1 MATLLQFTV
10 GNCLSFSEKK
20 TFEMIASSIK
30 DDPITNVVS
39 QNRYKY
45 LKTAAIYGANS
56 SGKSNL
62 IKAMGLMGNM
72 VTESVKLNDNDDLPY
87 DPFLL
92 SNENKN
98 KPTHLEIVYLQDNTR
113 VRYGFEYTLTSITE
127 EWLFIKK
134 GNASEN
140 VLFIRN
146 QEGIGVSDD
155 AFPEGVGLEEK
166 TNNNRLFLS
175 LVAQLGGTISKQI
188 IEWFKTGYNV
198 ISGLNSSGYKG
209 FTKQMFLKKEKGCDD
224 AFNLFKKLQLGFQ
237 SVFATENDIDEDILL
252 SKIHSELK
260 DRILK
265 DLKGK
270 KSINIITTH
279 KIYNKKG
286 DIIGE
291 ESFDL
296 QKRESA
302 GTNKIFDLAGPIFD
316 TLLNGKVLVVD
327 ELDAKMHPLISQHII
342 SLFNNPESNPKNAQ
356 LIFTTHDTHLLS
368 SNMLRRD
375 QIWFTEK
382 DKQERTDLY
391 TIMDI
396 VFPDGSKP
404 RSDSNFEKNYI
415 NGRYGAIPYIVN
427 D

>member
-62 IKAMGLMGNM
+62 VKAMGLMGNM

-92 SNENKN
+92 SNESKN
-98 KPTHLEIVYLQDNTR
+98 KPTHLEIVYLQDNIR

-155 AFPEGVGLEEK
+155 TFSEGVGLEEK
-166 TNNNRLFLS
+166 TNDNRLFLS

-209 FTKQMFLKKEKGCDD
+209 FTKRMFLKKGKGCDD

-252 SKIHSELK
+252 SKIPSELK
-260 DRILK
+260 DKILK

-270 KSINIITTH
+270 KSIDIITTH

-316 TLLNGKVLVVD
+316 TLLNGTVLVVD
-327 ELDAKMHPLISQHII
+327 ELDAKMHPLISQYII

-391 TIMDI
+391 SIMDI

>member
-62 IKAMGLMGNM
+62 VKAMGLMGNM

-92 SNENKN
+92 SNESKN
-98 KPTHLEIVYLQDNTR
+98 KPTHLEIVYLQDNIR

-155 AFPEGVGLEEK
+155 TFSEG
-166 TNNNRLFLS
+166 
-175 LVAQLGGTISKQI
+175 
-188 IEWFKTGYNV
+188 
-198 ISGLNSSGYKG
+198 
-209 FTKQMFLKKEKGCDD
+209 
-224 AFNLFKKLQLGFQ
+224 
-237 SVFATENDIDEDILL
+237 
-252 SKIHSELK
+252 
-260 DRILK
+260 
-265 DLKGK
+265 
-270 KSINIITTH
+270 
-279 KIYNKKG
+279 
-286 DIIGE
+286 
-291 ESFDL
+291 
-296 QKRESA
+296 
-302 GTNKIFDLAGPIFD
+302 
-316 TLLNGKVLVVD
+316 
-327 ELDAKMHPLISQHII
+327 
-342 SLFNNPESNPKNAQ
+342 
-356 LIFTTHDTHLLS
+356 
-368 SNMLRRD
+368 
-375 QIWFTEK
+375 
-382 DKQERTDLY
+382 
-391 TIMDI
+391 
-396 VFPDGSKP
+396 
-404 RSDSNFEKNYI
+404 
-415 NGRYGAIPYIVN
+415 
-427 D
+427 